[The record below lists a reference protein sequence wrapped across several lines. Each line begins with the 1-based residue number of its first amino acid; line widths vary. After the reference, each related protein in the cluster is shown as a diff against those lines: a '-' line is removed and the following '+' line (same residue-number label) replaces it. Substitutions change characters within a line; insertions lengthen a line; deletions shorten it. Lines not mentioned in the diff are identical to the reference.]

1 MWGGRDAGQFSSL
14 MTDRS
19 NSFVRNAFLLLLLAL
34 SCRGA
39 SARTA
44 GGHPPHTFTVSGH
57 QFLLDGKPFQ
67 IISGSMHYTRV
78 PRADWRDRFRK
89 ARAMGL
95 NTITTYVFWNVHEPR
110 PGVFDFQ
117 GQNDI
122 AEYIREA
129 QQAGLFVILRPG
141 PYVCAEWDLG
151 GYPSWLLK
159 DPSLVVRS
167 TDPRYLAAVQAWFH
181 RLGQEI
187 SPLLL
192 QNGGPILAVQ
202 VENEYGSFGD
212 DHAYMET
219 VKQDL
224 LQNGMDAPVLYTA
237 DGPEELPSGS
247 LPELPAV
254 INFGP
259 GDGEQGF
266 ATLERLRPD
275 GIRMTGEYWD
285 GWFDHWGERHH
296 VTNGESEAAELAWML
311 KQGDSV
317 NLYMFEGGTSFG
329 WMNGANSNG
338 ANYEPDTTSY
348 DYDAPLDERGQPREK
363 YFLFRDAIQ
372 KATGVTP
379 PPVPPVSAAGTFPIS
394 PGFESA
400 SLWRNLPVP
409 VHSDKLLA
417 MEDLDQSYGYI
428 LYRTG
433 LDAGDGGTLV
443 VDGLHDYAQVYV
455 NQELVGTLDRRL
467 DQSRLEIP
475 VQKTAS
481 TLDILVENTGRV
493 NFTKVI
499 RTERKGIVGSVTI
512 GGMTPPAWE
521 IYSLPM
527 NRLSSLRFL
536 PEACSGPC
544 FFRTQMKVRR
554 PADTWID
561 TQALHKGELWI
572 NDRPLGRFWSIGP
585 QFSLYTPAPWLHR
598 GNNVVTF
605 FDLTGDTQDRLQTVS
620 NPIFQATR
628 DSALMILKKD
638 K

>member
-1 MWGGRDAGQFSSL
+1 MTGPSNLISGRTVVFLVLAVFMGSL
-14 MTDRS
+14 
-19 NSFVRNAFLLLLLAL
+19 
-34 SCRGA
+34 
-39 SARTA
+39 SACAATRER
-44 GGHPPHTFTVSGH
+44 HTFSVSGH

-67 IISGSMHYTRV
+67 VIAGSMHYTRV

-129 QQAGLFVILRPG
+129 QQEGLYVILRPG
-141 PYVCAEWDLG
+141 PYVCAEWELG

-159 DPSLVVRS
+159 DPNLVLRS
-167 TDPRYLAAVQAWFH
+167 MDPEYLAAVQTWFH

-219 VKQDL
+219 VKLDL
-224 LQNGMDAPVLYTA
+224 LHAGMNAPVLYTA
-237 DGPEELPSGS
+237 DGPEQLPRGS

-259 GDGEQGF
+259 GEASKAF
-266 ATLERLRPD
+266 ATLERLRPE
-275 GIRMTGEYWD
+275 GVRMTGEYWD
-285 GWFDHWGERHH
+285 GWFDHWGETHH
-296 VTNGESEAAELAWML
+296 VTNGEREAAELSWML
-311 KQGDSV
+311 RQGYSV

-338 ANYEPDTTSY
+338 TNYEPDTTSY
-348 DYDAPLDERGQPREK
+348 DYDAPLDERGQPRQK
-363 YFLFRDAIQ
+363 YFLFRDVIRQ
-372 KATGVTP
+372 ATGVAP
-379 PPVPPVSAAGTFPIS
+379 PPVPPETATRTFPVA
-394 PGFESA
+394 PRFESA
-400 SLWRNLPVP
+400 SLWRNLPTP
-409 VHSDKLLA
+409 VRTNKLLS
-417 MEDLDQSYGYI
+417 MEDLDQSYGYL
-428 LYRTG
+428 LYRTVLG
-433 LDAGDGGTLV
+433 AGDGGTLV
-443 VDGLHDYAQVYV
+443 LEGLHDYAQVYI

-475 VQKTAS
+475 VLKAAG

-493 NFTKVI
+493 NYTKVI
-499 RTERKGIVGSVTI
+499 RKERKGIVGSVSI
-512 GGMTPPAWE
+512 GGKTPVAWD

-527 NRLSSLRFL
+527 NHVSSFRFL
-536 PEACSGPC
+536 PEPCAGPC
-544 FFRTQMKVRR
+544 FYRTQMRVRR

-572 NDRPLGRFWSIGP
+572 DDRPLGRFWSIGP
-585 QFSLYTPAPWLHR
+585 QFTLYTPASWLHS
-598 GNNVVTF
+598 GNNDVIF
-605 FDLTGDTQDRLQTVS
+605 LDLAGDKQDRLQTVS
-620 NPIFQATR
+620 APVFQTAPK
-628 DSALMILKKD
+628 SAQ
-638 K
+638 